1 MNSENNKYSVSVI
14 IPSYNMADLLPR
26 AVASAAEQLLPPA
39 EIIVVDD
46 GSSDNTVEILE
57 TLKQKHP
64 SLRYT
69 SQENKGNAG
78 AKNTGIQ
85 IANGNWLAF
94 LDADDAW
101 LPNRLS
107 SQVELLKENA
117 ELKWVAGGYVQV
129 RYRDGSPVVVAQ
141 PRISEAVKRTG
152 SGVYNALDLISGKT
166 SVWIGAVTACKESIK
181 SLDCFCEDLLG
192 CDDSDLWIRMAIAH
206 EKIGF
211 VVEPVS
217 RYTVAQQNSLTG
229 QAARTISPSQFTHYE
244 RLTRLINETKNETQR
259 NQIKSILQGKTEGS
273 LTSLLRTRS
282 FGQAKLFIEELKRR
296 KLPVPSWRPTKSS
309 WSAWSSRD
317 VQLLAPDFA
326 YFIMLLFGNFWQP
339 ESLAQQSLKLFE

>member
-1 MNSENNKYSVSVI
+1 
-14 IPSYNMADLLPR
+14 
-26 AVASAAEQLLPPA
+26 
-39 EIIVVDD
+39 
-46 GSSDNTVEILE
+46 
-57 TLKQKHP
+57 
-64 SLRYT
+64 
-69 SQENKGNAG
+69 
-78 AKNTGIQ
+78 
-85 IANGNWLAF
+85 
-94 LDADDAW
+94 
-101 LPNRLS
+101 
-107 SQVELLKENA
+107 
-117 ELKWVAGGYVQV
+117 
-129 RYRDGSPVVVAQ
+129 
-141 PRISEAVKRTG
+141 
-152 SGVYNALDLISGKT
+152 
-166 SVWIGAVTACKESIK
+166 
-181 SLDCFCEDLLG
+181 
-192 CDDSDLWIRMAIAH
+192 MAIAH

-273 LTSLLRTRS
+273 LTSMLRTRS